1 MTKISQLSDIGGNLA
16 ANDEFII
23 RDVSDASTPNK
34 KVTASGF
41 FNVATALGFTG
52 LDTIVAGVTN
62 EAKVQVFASGI
73 SGRADTTISGVIPAR
88 TTISGYFENA
98 SGTVGGTFFPVVTQT
113 DIGTDPNQ
121 VPLNGFLGTMAFQD
135 SAGVNIDLAAIGT
148 ATISSA
154 TISGGTATLSSAA
167 VTAFSNVPLLTGGGL
182 TFPATQVASADPNT
196 LDDYEEGTWTPDIAN
211 GYNVG
216 STIVYTSQ
224 VGSYT
229 KIGRLVVAAFHLE
242 ILSIVGGGGPLFF
255 YGLPF
260 APASTTDSRFQ
271 AAIQINGTN
280 TPVSPV
286 NVLLGYAKL
295 DNGNYYLTFNCPADD
310 TAISNARCISNST
323 VDWATGDTVGGTFT
337 YFV

>member
-121 VPLNGFLGTMAFQD
+121 VPVCGMLGDMAFQS
-135 SAGVNIDLAAIGT
+135 SAGVNIDT
-148 ATISSA
+148 AS
-154 TISGGTATLSSAA
+154 
-167 VTAFSNVPLLTGGGL
+167 VTQFSNVPLLTGGGL
-182 TFPATQVASADPNT
+182 KFPPTQVASADPNT
-196 LDDYEEGTWTPDIAN
+196 LDDYEEGTWTPAFN
-211 GYNVG
+211 WTNVTYTTQSGY
-216 STIVYTSQ
+216 
-224 VGSYT
+224 YT
-229 KIGRLVVAAFHLE
+229 KIGNTVHVHGLLTWTANDPSGTT
-242 ILSIVGGGGPLFF
+242 ILN
-255 YGLPF
+255 LPF
-260 APASTTDSRFQ
+260 PSTSVGDCGTCVFADVAYPAGFLVPDMTVTNVAYVRFKTSTGGLGNFSI
-271 AAIQINGTN
+271 ATN
-280 TPVSPV
+280 D
-286 NVLLGYAKL
+286 A
-295 DNGNYYLTFNCPADD
+295 
-310 TAISNARCISNST
+310 
-323 VDWATGDTVGGTFT
+323 GTF
-337 YFV
+337 YFNIVYKVA